1 MNSRIGDGGEAGAAR
16 ASVLV
21 ALLLAL
27 VVVVGGYIYL
37 DDAGS
42 APPPAPVE
50 TADAGETGA
59 SVPAPAGWV
68 TDERVS
74 RADEDDPGAW
84 LAYGRTFE
92 EQRFSPLA
100 GIDRG
105 NVAGLGVAWF
115 KDLETYHPVEATP
128 LVVDG
133 VMYFTAPWNV
143 AYAVDA
149 ATGEELW
156 SFDPAVPGETARKA
170 CCGVISRGLAVYEGR
185 VHLATLDGRLL
196 ALDAATGARLWEVD
210 TVIDRTREYTI
221 TGAPRAAAGK
231 VFIGNGGAEYG
242 VRGYVTAYDAATG
255 EEAWRF
261 FTVPGDPALGFE
273 DGAMAL
279 AAPTWKGGAWW
290 EIGGGGTVWNAIVY
304 DADFG
309 VVYLGVGNGS
319 PWTRAIRSPGGGDN
333 LFLASI
339 VAVDAAT
346 GEYRWHY
353 QTVPGDNWD
362 YTAVQDMALADLVV
376 DGVER
381 KVLMQAPKNGFFY
394 VIDRADGTLL
404 RAHPYATVT
413 WATHVDMATGRPVEN
428 LDTAYADAPQWI
440 LPGPAGGHNWQAM
453 SWDAGRGVMY
463 LGAHDLPF
471 LYAMPEEYRETGV
484 YKRRPGAWNT
494 ALEFG
499 RLNQMVEAEENA
511 PEGKGYVIAF
521 DPLTGETR
529 WRVEQPLGWN
539 GGVLATAGG
548 LVFQGDAQG
557 QVAAYDADDGQL
569 LWRHEVYTSILA
581 PPISYAIDGEQHI
594 AILTGAGKGANPL
607 SATWRY
613 GSHGRLI
620 VFKLGGGAALPVP
633 PPRDLTVPA
642 LPPLTA
648 SAEDIDRGDVLYN
661 DHCRSCH
668 GLGAKSPG
676 AMPDLRLMTPETH
689 DAFQAIVLGGTK
701 NDAGMASFADLLD
714 ARDVER
720 IRQYVITRAQL
731 WREEQAAAE
740 AGAASERE
748 AGAD

>member
-1 MNSRIGDGGEAGAAR
+1 MDKGIGKGGAAGA
-16 ASVLV
+16 S
-21 ALLLAL
+21 ALLVLAL
-27 VVVVGGYIYL
+27 VLVVAVAFGAYVYLAEGG
-37 DDAGS
+37 
-42 APPPAPVE
+42 PKPAEPAEVPAE
-50 TADAGETGA
+50 TAAETAAGGR
-59 SVPAPAGWV
+59 AGWV
-68 TDERVS
+68 TDGRVL
-74 RADEDDPGAW
+74 RADMDDPGMW
-84 LAYGRTFE
+84 LAHGRTHE

-100 GIDRG
+100 GIHRG
-105 NVAGLGVAWF
+105 NVAGLGVAWL
-115 KDLETYHPVEATP
+115 KDLGTYHPVEATP

-149 ATGEELW
+149 ATGAELW
-156 SFDPAVPGETARKA
+156 SFDPGVPGETARAA

-196 ALDAATGARLWEVD
+196 ALDAGTGSKLWEVD
-210 TVIDRTREYTI
+210 TVIDRSREYTI

-255 EEAWRF
+255 EQAWRF
-261 FTVPGDPALGFE
+261 FTVPGDPSLGFE
-273 DGAMAL
+273 SEAMAV
-279 AAPTWKGGAWW
+279 AAETWSGGAWW

-304 DADFG
+304 DPDFDA
-309 VVYLGVGNGS
+309 VYLGVGNGS

-333 LFLASI
+333 LYLASI

-362 YTAVQDMALADLVV
+362 YTAVQDMALADLAV

-394 VIDRADGTLL
+394 VIDRSDGTLL

-413 WATHVDMATGRPVEN
+413 WATRVDMETGRPVEN
-428 LDTAYADAPQWI
+428 PDTAYADAPQWI
-440 LPGPAGGHNWQAM
+440 LPGPGGGHNWQAM
-453 SWDAGRGVMY
+453 SWDAGRGLMY

-499 RLNQMVEAEENA
+499 RLNQMIEATENP
-511 PEGKGYVIAF
+511 PEGKGYLIAF

-539 GGVLATAGG
+539 GGVLGTAGG

-557 QVAAYDADDGQL
+557 QVAAYDADTGEL
-569 LWRHEVYTSILA
+569 LWRHQTHTSILA
-581 PPISYAIDGEQHI
+581 PPITYAVDGEQHV
-594 AILTGAGKGANPL
+594 AIMTGAGKAANPA
-607 SATWRY
+607 SATWKY

-620 VFKLGGGAALPVP
+620 VFKLGGDAMLPVP
-633 PPRDLTVPA
+633 PLRDLTIPE
-642 LPPLTA
+642 LPPITA
-648 SAEDIDRGDVLYN
+648 SAEDIDRGDLLYN

-676 AMPDLRLMTPETH
+676 AIPDLRLMTLDTH
-689 DAFQAIVLGGTK
+689 GAFQAIVLGGTK
-701 NDAGMASFADLLD
+701 RDAGMASFADLLD
-714 ARDVER
+714 AQDVER
-720 IRQYVITRAQL
+720 IRQYVITRAQR
-731 WREEQAAAE
+731 WREEQAAA
-740 AGAASERE
+740 AAL
-748 AGAD
+748 

>member
-1 MNSRIGDGGEAGAAR
+1 MDKGIGKGGAAGA
-16 ASVLV
+16 S
-21 ALLLAL
+21 ALLVLAL
-27 VVVVGGYIYL
+27 VLAVAVAFGAYVYLAEGGPKPAVPVAEP
-37 DDAGS
+37 AGT
-42 APPPAPVE
+42 AAE
-50 TADAGETGA
+50 TAADGG
-59 SVPAPAGWV
+59 AGWV
-68 TDERVS
+68 TDERVL
-74 RADEDDPGAW
+74 RADADDPGMW
-84 LAYGRTFE
+84 LAHGRTHE

-100 GIDRG
+100 GIHRG
-105 NVAGLGVAWF
+105 NVAGLGVAWL
-115 KDLETYHPVEATP
+115 KDLGTYHPVEATP

-149 ATGEELW
+149 ATGAELW
-156 SFDPAVPGETARKA
+156 SFDPGVPGETARAA

-196 ALDAATGARLWEVD
+196 ALDAGTGSKLWEVD

-255 EEAWRF
+255 EQAWRF
-261 FTVPGDPALGFE
+261 FTVPGDPSLGFE
-273 DGAMAL
+273 SDAMAV
-279 AAPTWKGGAWW
+279 AAQTWSGGAWW

-304 DADFG
+304 DPDFDA
-309 VVYLGVGNGS
+309 VYLGVGNGS

-333 LFLASI
+333 LYLASI

-362 YTAVQDMALADLVV
+362 YTAVQDMALADLAV

-394 VIDRADGTLL
+394 VIDRSDGTLL

-413 WATHVDMATGRPVEN
+413 WATHVDMETGRPVEN
-428 LDTAYADAPQWI
+428 PDTAYADAPQWI
-440 LPGPAGGHNWQAM
+440 LPGPGGGHNWQAM
-453 SWDAGRGVMY
+453 SWDAGRGLMY
-463 LGAHDLPF
+463 LGTHDLPF

-499 RLNQMVEAEENA
+499 RLNQMIEATENP
-511 PEGKGYVIAF
+511 PEGKGYLIAF
-521 DPLTGETR
+521 DPLTGGTR

-539 GGVLATAGG
+539 GGVLGTAGG

-557 QVAAYDADDGQL
+557 QVAAYDADNGEL
-569 LWRHEVYTSILA
+569 LWRHQTHTSILA
-581 PPISYAIDGEQHI
+581 PPITYAIDGEQHV
-594 AILTGAGKGANPL
+594 AILTGAGKAANPA

-620 VFKLGGGAALPVP
+620 VFKLGGDAMLPVP
-633 PPRDLTVPA
+633 PLRDLTIPE
-642 LPPLTA
+642 LPPITA
-648 SAEDIDRGDVLYN
+648 SAEDIDRGDLLYN

-676 AMPDLRLMTPETH
+676 AIPDLRLMTLDTH
-689 DAFQAIVLGGTK
+689 GAFQAIVLGGTRR
-701 NDAGMASFADLLD
+701 DAGMASFADLLD
-714 ARDVER
+714 AQDVER
-720 IRQYVITRAQL
+720 IRQYVITRAQR
-731 WREEQAAAE
+731 WREEQAAA
-740 AGAASERE
+740 AAP
-748 AGAD
+748 